1 MGKKYSAYGVTRLGL
16 VAACYMV
23 LTMILAPLSFGIGV
37 RLGEGLNFL
46 GLYDKRYVYGITI
59 GVFLVNYFSYG
70 PVDMV
75 VGSLSSLVFITLGV
89 DLAEWIVAR
98 LPQKYWEKIDP
109 MMIKYLIL
117 GTIFTISMVT
127 IALMIMYLGNLSWD
141 AFPALYGG
149 LMLSEAISL
158 LLGGSV
164 MYFVGKRL
172 DLRIT

>member
-109 MMIKYLIL
+109 
-117 GTIFTISMVT
+117 IFTISMVT
-127 IALMIMYLGNLSWD
+127 IALMIMYLGNLPWD